1 MLAKFQENIA
11 EFFYGKK
18 NIIAPVGRINF
29 FLSGYELNEVSF
41 YTHYLI

>member
-11 EFFYGKK
+11 EFFMVKEY
-18 NIIAPVGRINF
+18 NNTCWQNCF
-29 FLSGYELNEVSF
+29 FLSGYELNEVSS